1 MPDDLKPNGT
11 GADTTWTPAP
21 ASDTP
26 PAWWTDPKTDP
37 KGDTPPANEL
47 VPSWR
52 LKEEADKRREV
63 ETKLKEYET
72 KETEREKK
80 NLEKQGK
87 YKELLDASSKEIET
101 LKSQVAVIGEY
112 DTAITGLVDVELTAI
127 KTALGEEKFTKI
139 TTLLNLD
146 SLSAL
151 QKLQALP
158 KLKELVGEF
167 WEKKPEAKWGHSI
180 SHHDTNTYDKAK
192 STGDFNGM
200 LGAIIQW
207 AIKT

>member
-1 MPDDLKPNGT
+1 
-11 GADTTWTPAP
+11 
-21 ASDTP
+21 
-26 PAWWTDPKTDP
+26 
-37 KGDTPPANEL
+37 
-47 VPSWR
+47 
-52 LKEEADKRREV
+52 V

-101 LKSQVAVIGEY
+101 LKSQVAVVGEY

-167 WEKKPEAKWGHSI
+167 
-180 SHHDTNTYDKAK
+180 
-192 STGDFNGM
+192 
-200 LGAIIQW
+200 
-207 AIKT
+207 